1 MNRSMI
7 QGKGFH
13 TMAQHPTRVSE
24 IEYSMHSTVY
34 NASTAIEGHKLI
46 FHLEIVSLRQVTPG
60 NCVCDNL

>member
-13 TMAQHPTRVSE
+13 TMAQNPTRVSE
-24 IEYSMHSTVY
+24 IEYSLHSTVY
-34 NASTAIEGHKLI
+34 NARTATEGHKLI

-60 NCVCDNL
+60 NCV